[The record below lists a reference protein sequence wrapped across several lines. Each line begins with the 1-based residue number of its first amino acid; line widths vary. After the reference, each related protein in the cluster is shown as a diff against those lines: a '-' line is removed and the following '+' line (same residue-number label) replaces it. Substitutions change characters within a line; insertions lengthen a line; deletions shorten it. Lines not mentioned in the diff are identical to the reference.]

1 MTTVRRVGAV
11 LLAVG
16 AGAGCYPPPRS
27 PPTPVCSS
35 SPQGCPDADVAPAD
49 VPATDVPFDASFDDA
64 WPDVAV
70 SEAGAPVD
78 AGTAPVGITDP
89 CTAIVDLATA
99 GTRDGYVT
107 HYTGDNRGIAAD
119 VTEGVVCTA
128 TAFAPVFHRY
138 VPSTTGRLTVYAGVG
153 GGPDLSR
160 TVIVADGC
168 GPLGYGGQTVFGCA
182 SPAAIGVGIYPHAE
196 LSITAGVPIYV
207 AVADSGGGRGSYT
220 LTLAEAAPAA
230 AGATCDPAGLRWTCP
245 TGLSCALTDTP
256 QCVPDG
262 SLHAVCRASSPA
274 CDAGLACAGGRCVT
288 PSTGPGCL
296 PTCPPGSSC
305 AWDGVADRCVPYGTN
320 GGDCRTGTS
329 PCDSGLACSAISHR
343 CRPTAALGAACDGAG
358 ATSACVAG
366 ADCVLGAC
374 AVVGVSGAR
383 CRPSGGPT
391 ACDAGLICYEICA
404 GCAGGR
410 CIPRTAA
417 GGACV
422 SSFTCAAGTTCATS
436 GGASICAADGTT
448 TGALCRRSLTGP
460 LCDAG
465 LTCSDRNRCAPT
477 LAAGAPCGGSIE
489 GACVAGTG
497 CQHASATDGG
507 VATQARCLPAPYAES
522 TAPAGEYID
531 ACAAGHSEPF
541 YSRDVIDNRTL
552 RPLSLP
558 FAFRYYGRAQ
568 TLFWPGTGAWG
579 SFGANRPTIS
589 DVRFL
594 QAPSDERL
602 QPFGAHTS
610 PVPGSNSPSVW
621 LQPSGS
627 RICTAT
633 VGAAPDRRFA
643 VEWNDLTIGDAGTAA
658 HLTFEVVLHET
669 THVIDFLYRR
679 LDYTPGA
686 DLEVDVGLVGGW
698 DDPRTIHRGPVSTAT
713 GVRFTP
719 R

>member
-1 MTTVRRVGAV
+1 MTTNRCIGAV

-16 AGAGCYPPPRS
+16 AGAGCDPPPRS

-35 SPQGCPDADVAPAD
+35 TSQGCPDADVARAD
-49 VPATDVPFDASFDDA
+49 VPATDVAFDASFDDA
-64 WPDVAV
+64 WTDAAV
-70 SEAGAPVD
+70 IEAGTPTE
-78 AGTAPVGITDP
+78 AGTDPIVVDP
-89 CTAIVDLATA
+89 CAAGSIVDLATA
-99 GTRDGYVT
+99 GTRDGNVT
-107 HYTGDNRGIAAD
+107 RYTGDNRGIAAGSN
-119 VTEGVVCTA
+119 VGWVCGPTDS
-128 TAFAPVFHRY
+128 PVFHRY
-138 VPSTTGRLTVYAGVG
+138 VPTTSGRLSVDAQRVVG
-153 GGPDLSR
+153 ASDLSPY
-160 TVIVADGC
+160 VMVADGC
-168 GPLGYGGQTVFGCA
+168 GTLGYGGPNVFACVNP
-182 SPAAIGVGIYPHAE
+182 SLYLSLGIFPRAV
-196 LSITAGVPIYV
+196 LSVTAGVPIYV
-207 AVADSGGGRGSYT
+207 VVAGARGSYA
-220 LTLAEAAPAA
+220 LTITEATVVGV
-230 AGATCDPAGLRWTCP
+230 GATCDRAGVMWTCAA
-245 TGLSCALTDTP
+245 GLSC
-256 QCVPDG
+256 
-262 SLHAVCRASSPA
+262 SSTEPP
-274 CDAGLACAGGRCVT
+274 RCVADGTLGGACREGPSDCDTGLRCASGHCLT

-320 GGDCRTGTS
+320 GGDCRPGTS

-343 CRPTAALGAACDGAG
+343 CRPTSALGAACDGAG

-366 ADCVLGAC
+366 ADCVLGVC

-391 ACDAGLICYEICA
+391 ACDAGLICNESCA

-410 CIPRTAA
+410 CVPRTAA

-465 LTCSDRNRCAPT
+465 LTCSDRNHCAPT

-522 TAPAGEYID
+522 TAPAGGYID
-531 ACAAGHSEPF
+531 ACATGRSEPF

-594 QAPSDERL
+594 QAPTGAELL

-643 VEWNDLTIGDAGTAA
+643 VEWNDLTIGNAGTAA

-698 DDPRTIHRGPVSTAT
+698 DDPRTIHRAPVSTAA